1 MDTRKAITEIFEA
14 VKPMT
19 VTERSR
25 AAFVQDCSS
34 SGIHVTIDLKFS
46 GMISERNIN
55 DLVNHLSSAVLKIV
69 VRNVMRNHA

>member
-1 MDTRKAITEIFEA
+1 MNTRKAITEIFEA

-25 AAFVQDCSS
+25 AAFVQDCTSC
-34 SGIHVTIDLKFS
+34 GITVSIDLNFS
-46 GMISERNIN
+46 GMVSEKTVN

-69 VRNVMRNHA
+69 VRNVMRQYI